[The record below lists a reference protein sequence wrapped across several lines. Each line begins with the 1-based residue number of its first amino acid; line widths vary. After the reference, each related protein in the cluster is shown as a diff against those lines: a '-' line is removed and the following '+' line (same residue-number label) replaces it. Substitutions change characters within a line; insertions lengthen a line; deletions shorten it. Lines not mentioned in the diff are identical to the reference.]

1 MRRCSNLKAN
11 QQAQQSVTG
20 GTLPDQPK
28 PTITSTSRTNGN
40 SSRAVF
46 SNSGCL
52 VSSQSIEPA
61 LAGCRNANVE
71 SLAQAAGIR
80 TISPPVAPTDFDPL
94 TILIATP
101 TLQAGAADAGVVELT
116 RVLASAGHEPIV
128 VSRGGR
134 LTREIHATGATCIEL
149 DMASHTPVTM
159 LRNAFALKRIVHE
172 RRCNIIHAHARA
184 PAWSACLASRMT
196 GVPFVTTWY
205 KGFREQNAFKR
216 VYNGV
221 MARGAPVIAVS
232 DQIAELI
239 NDRYGTPWSR
249 IAVVP
254 LSIDTER
261 FDPGAVSRDRVMAI
275 RRLWGIRDGDR
286 IVLVTGRMLR
296 RKGHHLVVQA
306 VEQLKAMGLKDFVVV
321 FAAEDQGTRYAGEI
335 WDRVLATGS
344 NDIIRMSGPIDDLPA
359 AYAASTVI
367 VSAAVQ
373 PEGVQRAI
381 LEAQAMERPV
391 IVSDL
396 AADPDTVLAAPAVA
410 NERITGLRVAAGDA
424 GALAAALVRLFSMP
438 EAEQQAIGTRG
449 RAWVRSHFNAEASAA
464 LILKLYS
471 EAASRQKAA

>member
-1 MRRCSNLKAN
+1 M
-11 QQAQQSVTG
+11 
-20 GTLPDQPK
+20 
-28 PTITSTSRTNGN
+28 
-40 SSRAVF
+40 
-46 SNSGCL
+46 
-52 VSSQSIEPA
+52 SSQSIEPA
-61 LAGCRNANVE
+61 VAGYLNSNVGLLAH
-71 SLAQAAGIR
+71 SAGIR
-80 TISPPVAPTDFDPL
+80 TISPPVAPIDFEPL
-94 TILIATP
+94 SVLIATP
-101 TLQAGAADAGVVELT
+101 TLQAGAADSGVVELT
-116 RVLASAGHEPIV
+116 RMLASAGHEPVV

-134 LTREIHATGATCIEL
+134 LTREIKATGATCIEI
-149 DMASHTPVTM
+149 DMASHNPAKV
-159 LRNAFALKRIVHE
+159 LRNAFAMARIVREH
-172 RRCNIIHAHARA
+172 RCDVIHAHARA
-184 PAWSACLASRMT
+184 PAWSAYLASRMT

-205 KGFREQNAFKR
+205 KGFRQQNAFKR
-216 VYNGV
+216 IYNGV
-221 MARGAPVIAVS
+221 MARGTPVIAVS

-261 FDPGAVSRDRVMAI
+261 FDPGAVSRDRVTAI

-296 RKGHHLVVQA
+296 RKGHHLVIAA
-306 VEQLKAMGLKDFVVV
+306 VEQLKAKGLKDFVVV

-359 AYAASTVI
+359 AYAASIVT

-373 PEGVQRAI
+373 PEGVQRAV

-396 AADPDTVLAAPAVA
+396 AAGPDVVLAAPAVA
-410 NERITGLRVAAGDA
+410 HERTTGMRVAAGDA

-438 EAEQQAIGTRG
+438 ESEQRAMGTRG
-449 RAWVRSHFNAEASAA
+449 RAWVRSHFNAEAGAA
-464 LILKLYS
+464 LMLKLYA
-471 EAASRQKAA
+471 EAAARQKAA